1 MATAP
6 ITEEQPVANDE
17 AAKPDLIALVEE
29 RPARILIGEVD
40 PDAYVAALRASVEA
54 KGLTPDTKT
63 GLDQIKSEAHSIR
76 TRKAAIDKTRTQL
89 TEHWRNQTKKVND
102 AGKVITEKLDA
113 LIEEVRAPVTKW
125 EEAEKTRKAEAD
137 RIIATLEAAK
147 LIRFGETSATVQARL
162 DEIRGMNL
170 NDEVLG
176 ARLEMAEDLKAEAVG
191 ILQQAVTDLAAQEA
205 QAAELE
211 RLRREKADAEA
222 RAEQAE
228 AQRIAE
234 QQRLEREKA
243 EQERIAKAAQEA
255 ADKARREAEQAADK
269 ARREA
274 EEAAERKRQE
284 ELVAAQQL
292 ENRRKYARDV
302 VDHIKM
308 VGLGLIGGQTYPYPI
323 LIRELEEKIVIDD
336 SLGDMQE
343 DVRAIR
349 DLTLHNLKDAFE
361 RHMERKQAEE
371 AEAQRAAEQKARE
384 EAEAAA
390 AEAKRQREADLAHRQ
405 QVIDTAVDA
414 LAGDNG
420 IPGLTRKLATSI
432 IHAIDAG
439 KVPAV
444 SIKF

>member
-6 ITEEQPVANDE
+6 ITEEQPAAND
-17 AAKPDLIALVEE
+17 ADTPDLIAIVEQD
-29 RPARILIGEVD
+29 RGAVLTGKVD

-54 KGLTPDTKT
+54 KGLTPNTKT
-63 GLDQIKSEAHSIR
+63 GLDQLKSEAYDLRRIKASIDNR
-76 TRKAAIDKTRTQL
+76 GKEM
-89 TEHWRNQTKKVND
+89 TEHWRKKTAVVN
-102 AGKVITEKLDA
+102 AARKVINEKLDS

-125 EEAEKTRKAEAD
+125 EEAEKKRKAEAD

-147 LIRFGETSATVQARL
+147 LVRFGETSETVQARL
-162 DEIRGMNL
+162 EEIRGMNL

-176 ARLEMAEDLKAEAVG
+176 PRLEMAEDLKAEVVAE
-191 ILQQAVTDLAAQEA
+191 LAKAATDLAAQEA

-211 RLRREKADAEA
+211 RLRKEKAEADA

-234 QQRLEREKA
+234 QQRQERERA
-243 EQERIAKAAQEA
+243 EQERIAKAA
-255 ADKARREAEQAADK
+255 
-269 ARREA
+269 
-274 EEAAERKRQE
+274 EEAAEAERRKAQEAAEQADRERQQ
-284 ELVAAQQL
+284 AAQLL
-292 ENRRKYARDV
+292 EDRRNYARQV

-308 VGLGLIGGQTYPYPI
+308 VGLGMIGGQTYPYPI
-323 LIRELEEKIVIDD
+323 LIRELEEKIAIDD
-336 SLGDMQE
+336 SLGDMQD

-349 DLTLHNLKDAFE
+349 DLTLQNVKDAFE
-361 RHMERKQAEE
+361 RHLEREKLAE
-371 AEAQRAAEQKARE
+371 AERQREAEQRARE

-390 AEAKRQREADLAHRQ
+390 AEAQRQREADLAHRQ
-405 QVIDTAVDA
+405 QVIDAAVDA
-414 LAGDNG
+414 LAGDSG

-432 IHAIDAG
+432 IHAIEAG

>member
-6 ITEEQPVANDE
+6 ITEEQPGPDNE
-17 AAKPDLIALVEE
+17 AVKPDLIALVEE
-29 RPARILIGEVD
+29 RPARVLIGEVD

-76 TRKAAIDKTRTQL
+76 GIKAGIDRTRKQL
-89 TEHWRNQTKKVND
+89 TEHWRQQTAKANE

-125 EEAEKTRKAEAD
+125 EEAEKARKAEAD

-162 DEIRGMNL
+162 DDIRGMNL

-176 ARLEMAEDLKAEAVG
+176 PRLEIAEDLKTEAVG
-191 ILQQAVTDLAAQEA
+191 ILQQALTDLAAQEA

-211 RLRREKADAEA
+211 RLRREKAEADA

-243 EQERIAKAAQEA
+243 EQERIAQAAQEA
-255 ADKARREAEQAADK
+255 AERARI
-269 ARREA
+269 EA

-284 ELVAAQQL
+284 EAA
-292 ENRRKYARDV
+292 A
-302 VDHIKM
+302 
-308 VGLGLIGGQTYPYPI
+308 
-323 LIRELEEKIVIDD
+323 
-336 SLGDMQE
+336 
-343 DVRAIR
+343 A
-349 DLTLHNLKDAFE
+349 
-361 RHMERKQAEE
+361 
-371 AEAQRAAEQKARE
+371 RAAEEERQRQAQAEIDAANARAAEAELAARIERERIAAEQQARE

-390 AEAKRQREADLAHRQ
+390 AEAQRQREADLAHRQ

-432 IHAIDAG
+432 IHAIEAG

>member
-6 ITEEQPVANDE
+6 ITEEQPVANDDAE
-17 AAKPDLIALVEE
+17 KPDLLALVEE

-40 PDAYVAALRASVEA
+40 PDAYVTALRASVEA

-76 TRKAAIDKTRTQL
+76 SIKAGIDRTRKQL

-102 AGKVITEKLDA
+102 AGKVIEEKLDV

-125 EEAEKTRKAEAD
+125 EEAEKVRKAEAD
-137 RIIATLEAAK
+137 RIMATLEAAK
-147 LIRFGETSATVQARL
+147 LIRFGETSETVQARL

-176 ARLEMAEDLKAEAVG
+176 PRLEMAEDLKADAVR

-205 QAAELE
+205 QARELE
-211 RLRREKADAEA
+211 QLKRERAEFEA
-222 RAEQAE
+222 RAEREAAE
-228 AQRIAE
+228 RLAE
-234 QQRLEREKA
+234 QQRQEREKA
-243 EQERIAKAAQEA
+243 EQERIAQAAQEA
-255 ADKARREAEQAADK
+255 ADKARREAEQAAEQ
-269 ARREA
+269 ARRDA

-284 ELVAAQQL
+284 EAAAAQRL
-292 ENRRKYARDV
+292 EDRRKYARDV
-302 VDHIKM
+302 IDHIKM
-308 VGLGLIGGQTYPYPI
+308 VGLGLINGQNYPYPI
-323 LIRELEEKIVIDD
+323 LIRELEEKIAIND

-349 DLTLHNLKDAFE
+349 DLTLQNVKDAFE

-371 AEAQRAAEQKARE
+371 AEAQRAAEQRARE
-384 EAEAAA
+384 EAEAAE
-390 AEAKRQREADLAHRQ
+390 AEAQRRRDADLAHRQ
-405 QVIDTAVDA
+405 QVIDAAAEKLTE
-414 LAGDNG
+414 L
-420 IPGLTRKLATSI
+420 GLTKKLATTI
-432 IHAIDAG
+432 IHAIEAG

>member
-6 ITEEQPVANDE
+6 ITEELPVPNDE
-17 AAKPDLIALVEE
+17 ATKPDLIALVEE
-29 RPARILIGEVD
+29 RPARVLIGEVD

-76 TRKAAIDKTRTQL
+76 GIKAGIDRTRKQL
-89 TEHWRNQTKKVND
+89 TEHWRQQTAKVNE

-125 EEAEKTRKAEAD
+125 EEAEKARKAEAD

-147 LIRFGETSATVQARL
+147 LIRFGETSVTVQARL

-176 ARLEMAEDLKAEAVG
+176 ARLEMAEDLKTEAVG

-211 RLRREKADAEA
+211 RLRREKAEADA

-243 EQERIAKAAQEA
+243 EQERIAQAAAEA
-255 ADKARREAEQAADK
+255 AEAE
-269 ARREA
+269 RRKA
-274 EEAAERKRQE
+274 EEAAAQAERERQE
-284 ELVAAQQL
+284 AAQQL

-308 VGLGLIGGQTYPYPI
+308 VRLGFIGGQTYPYPI
-323 LIRELEEKIVIDD
+323 LIHELEEKIVIDE

-349 DLTLHNLKDAFE
+349 DLTLQNVKDAFE

-432 IHAIDAG
+432 IHAIEAG

-444 SIKF
+444 LIKF

>member
-6 ITEEQPVANDE
+6 ITEQQPVANDE

-29 RPARILIGEVD
+29 RPARVLIGEVD

-54 KGLTPDTKT
+54 KGLTPDTRT

-76 TRKAAIDKTRTQL
+76 SIKAGIDRTRKQL
-89 TEHWRNQTKKVND
+89 TEHWRQQTAKVNE

-125 EEAEKTRKAEAD
+125 EEAEKARKAEAD
-137 RIIATLEAAK
+137 RILSTLEAAK

-176 ARLEMAEDLKAEAVG
+176 ARLEMAEDLKTEAVG

-211 RLRREKADAEA
+211 RLRREKAEADA

-234 QQRLEREKA
+234 QQRLEREKV
-243 EQERIAKAAQEA
+243 EQERIAKAAAEA
-255 ADKARREAEQAADK
+255 AERARI
-269 ARREA
+269 EA
-274 EEAAERKRQE
+274 EESAERKRQE
-284 ELVAAQQL
+284 EAA
-292 ENRRKYARDV
+292 A
-302 VDHIKM
+302 
-308 VGLGLIGGQTYPYPI
+308 
-323 LIRELEEKIVIDD
+323 
-336 SLGDMQE
+336 
-343 DVRAIR
+343 A
-349 DLTLHNLKDAFE
+349 
-361 RHMERKQAEE
+361 
-371 AEAQRAAEQKARE
+371 RAAEEERQRQAQAEIEAANARAAEAELAARIERERIEAEQRARE
-384 EAEAAA
+384 EAEAAE
-390 AEAKRQREADLAHRQ
+390 AEAQRQREADLAHRQ
-405 QVIDTAVDA
+405 KVIDTAVDA

-432 IHAIDAG
+432 IHAIEAG

>member
-6 ITEEQPVANDE
+6 ITEEQPAAND
-17 AAKPDLIALVEE
+17 ADTPDLIAIVEQD
-29 RPARILIGEVD
+29 RGAVLTGKVD
-40 PDAYVAALRASVEA
+40 PDAYVAALRASIEA
-54 KGLTPDTKT
+54 KGLTPDTRT

-76 TRKAAIDKTRTQL
+76 GIKAGIDRTRKQL
-89 TEHWRNQTKKVND
+89 TEHWRQQTAKVNE

-125 EEAEKTRKAEAD
+125 EEAEKARKAEAD

-147 LIRFGETSATVQARL
+147 LIRFGETSETVQARL
-162 DEIRGMNL
+162 EEIRGMNL

-176 ARLEMAEDLKAEAVG
+176 PRLEMAEDLKAEVVAE
-191 ILQQAVTDLAAQEA
+191 LAKAATDLAAQEA

-211 RLRREKADAEA
+211 RLRREKAEADA

-234 QQRLEREKA
+234 QQRQERERA
-243 EQERIAKAAQEA
+243 EQERIAKAA
-255 ADKARREAEQAADK
+255 
-269 ARREA
+269 
-274 EEAAERKRQE
+274 EEAAEAERRKAQEAAEQADRERQQ
-284 ELVAAQQL
+284 AAQLL
-292 ENRRKYARDV
+292 EDRRNYARQV

-308 VGLGLIGGQTYPYPI
+308 VGLGMIGGQTYPYPI
-323 LIRELEEKIVIDD
+323 LIRELEEKIAIDD
-336 SLGDMQE
+336 SLGDMQD

-349 DLTLHNLKDAFE
+349 DLTLQNVKDAFE
-361 RHMERKQAEE
+361 RHLEREKLAE
-371 AEAQRAAEQKARE
+371 AERQREAEQRARE

-390 AEAKRQREADLAHRQ
+390 AEAQRQREADLAHRQ
-405 QVIDTAVDA
+405 QVIDAAVDA
-414 LAGDNG
+414 LAGDSG

-432 IHAIDAG
+432 IHAIEAG

>member
-6 ITEEQPVANDE
+6 ITEEQPVANDTDT
-17 AAKPDLIALVEE
+17 PDLIAIVDQDRAAVLT
-29 RPARILIGEVD
+29 GKVD

-54 KGLTPDTKT
+54 KGLTPDTRT
-63 GLDQIKSEAHSIR
+63 GLDQLKSEAYDLRRLKASIDNR
-76 TRKAAIDKTRTQL
+76 GKEM
-89 TEHWRNQTKKVND
+89 TEHWRKQTAVVN
-102 AGKVITEKLDA
+102 AARKVINEKLDG

-147 LIRFGETSATVQARL
+147 LVRFGETSDVVQARL
-162 DEIRGMNL
+162 DDIRGMNL

-176 ARLEMAEDLKAEAVG
+176 PRLEMAEDLKAEVVAE
-191 ILQQAVTDLAAQEA
+191 LTKAVTDLAAQEA

-211 RLRREKADAEA
+211 RLRKERAEADA
-222 RAEQAE
+222 RAEKEAAE
-228 AQRIAE
+228 RLAE
-234 QQRLEREKA
+234 QQRIERERA
-243 EQERIAKAAQEA
+243 EQERIAKAA
-255 ADKARREAEQAADK
+255 
-269 ARREA
+269 
-274 EEAAERKRQE
+274 EEAAEAERRKAQEAAEQAERERQQ
-284 ELVAAQQL
+284 AAQQL
-292 ENRRKYARDV
+292 EDRRAYARQIIE
-302 VDHIKM
+302 HIKQ
-308 VGLGLIGGQTYPYPI
+308 VGLGMIDGQSYPYVI
-323 LIRELEEKIVIDD
+323 LIRELEEKIEIDD

-343 DVRAIR
+343 EVRAIR
-349 DLTLHNLKDAFE
+349 DLTLQNVKDAQQRDAE
-361 RHMERKQAEE
+361 RRRAEE
-371 AEAQRAAEQKARE
+371 AERQRQAEQRARE

-390 AEAKRQREADLAHRQ
+390 AEAQRQREADLAHRQ
-405 QVIDTAVDA
+405 QVIDAAVDA